1 MAIDSATVEIGG
13 DSSWTLRQAEV
24 LESVSAPGFVRL
36 EALNDDAG
44 IDPRAL
50 LYQPVTLSIPTT
62 EEGYEYR
69 KVKGIVWEA
78 SSLGPFRRG
87 DDRSV
92 YRLVVMPPMMNM
104 SLRRLDRAFSAV
116 PAIKVWQDVFSE
128 WDQKVPYSD
137 EGPMM
142 MLENESCT
150 EPLQTT
156 HQAME
161 TDLEFILR
169 ILSIHG
175 VFWYHDSDGD
185 APLPK
190 LQLGTFSTAAK
201 SWGGGTPLTYNPQ
214 VTGAAFGPN
223 VLQFTRSAHAGIRI
237 PVVIGMHPAI
247 TPSVPPTNL
256 SATAVPPG
264 SGGFQGYDWFEE
276 EGLSPLLGMNLGEM
290 QSRCAKVLEQ
300 TMALENSW
308 AVGTAT
314 TATIAA
320 GRSVVIEGLP
330 GGAGSQWF
338 VTANR
343 LLVAGPGIAAEA
355 DPDEPQILTSF
366 RAVPLELPFR
376 TPLNPSRMD
385 PPPLAGGLDPH
396 SFQEVPQLGAPGLRN
411 R

>member
-1 MAIDSATVEIGG
+1 MPIDSATIEISG
-13 DSSWTLRQAEV
+13 DTSWVLRQAEV
-24 LESVSAPGFVRL
+24 LESVSAPGFIRV
-36 EALNDDAG
+36 EALNDSAD
-44 IDPRAL
+44 IDPRSL
-50 LYQPVTLSIPTT
+50 LYQPVTLRIPTT
-62 EEGYEYR
+62 EEGFEWR

-92 YRLVVMPPMMNM
+92 YRLVVLPPMMNM
-104 SLRRLDRAFSAV
+104 SLRRLDRAFSSL
-116 PAIKVWQDVFSE
+116 PAIKVWQDVLGE
-128 WDQKVPYSD
+128 WGEKVPYSD

-161 TDLEFILR
+161 TDLEFLLR

-185 APLPK
+185 APLPT
-190 LQLGTFSTAAK
+190 LQLGTFSTGARP
-201 SWGGGTPLTYNPQ
+201 WGAGTTLQYNPQ

-223 VLQFTRSAHAGIRI
+223 ILQFTRTAYAGIRV

-247 TPSVPPTNL
+247 VPSVPPTNL
-256 SATAVPPG
+256 GVTGLPP
-264 SGGFQGYDWFEE
+264 SGDGFKGYDWFEE

-300 TMALENSW
+300 TMAIENSW

-314 TATIAA
+314 TATIVA
-320 GRSVVIEGLP
+320 GRSITINGLP
-330 GGAGSQWF
+330 GGAAPDWF

-366 RAVPLELPFR
+366 RAVPLNLPFR
-376 TPLNPSRMD
+376 TPLNPDRMD
-385 PPPLAGGLDPH
+385 PPPLSGGLDPH
-396 SFQEVPQLGAPGLRN
+396 PFREIPKLGSSSLKHM
-411 R
+411 